1 MKKWNANSTKLDL
14 EEVGMKYNEGKYYIG
29 WDWPNDE
36 V

>member
-1 MKKWNANSTKLDL
+1 MQIQQKLDL